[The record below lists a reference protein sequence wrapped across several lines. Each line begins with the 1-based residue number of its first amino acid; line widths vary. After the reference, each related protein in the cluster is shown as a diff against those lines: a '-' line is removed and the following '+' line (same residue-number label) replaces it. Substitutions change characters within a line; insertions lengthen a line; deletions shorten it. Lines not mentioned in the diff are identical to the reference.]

1 MSIKN
6 RLQDEI
12 PNIDLKSLQLLL
24 DERKASYILGVSL
37 SLLRKSRCEGAIR
50 NRTPGPPFVNVGGRV
65 YYRPA
70 DLKAWVEGLVGKEVI

>member
-1 MSIKN
+1 VSIKN

-24 DERKASYILGVSL
+24 DERKAAYLLGVSL

-65 YYRPA
+65 YYVSFAYFCTRNSA
-70 DLKAWVEGLVGKEVI
+70 NSLKAL